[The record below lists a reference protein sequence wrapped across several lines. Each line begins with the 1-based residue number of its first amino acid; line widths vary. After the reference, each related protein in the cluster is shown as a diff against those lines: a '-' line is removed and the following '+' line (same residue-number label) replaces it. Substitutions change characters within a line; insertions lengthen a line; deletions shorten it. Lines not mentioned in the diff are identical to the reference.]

1 MVIQSGAGKII
12 SRKESM
18 NERIEVLRRLQ
29 SIDTNIKRLEGDKLY
44 RGYDVQKKQNQI
56 QQKKQELAEIGEE
69 IKAFQKNTGIKEL
82 DLKTKEGEIE
92 KLRIQIN
99 QVKTNKEYSAIK
111 NEIGGKEADKSL
123 LEEEILMM
131 ITKYEEMQQRQG
143 SFKKEV
149 EHEESQL
156 KGLQDRVKADLE
168 KTENEITELKKKRS
182 EFTAKLD
189 QDALQHYKR
198 LVSHKDA
205 LAVVSVVNMVCQGC
219 FMAVTAQIIN
229 QLMAGKDIT
238 FCHSC
243 GRILYLEDSSEN

>member
-1 MVIQSGAGKII
+1 MVIQSSTGKII
-12 SRKESM
+12 RRKESM
-18 NERIEVLRRLQ
+18 NERIELLRRLQ
-29 SIDTNIKRLEGDKLY
+29 SIDTSIKRLVGDKLY

-56 QQKKQELAEIGEE
+56 QQKKQALAELGEE
-69 IKAFQKNTGIKEL
+69 IKAFQKDTGIKEL

-143 SFKKEV
+143 LFKKEV

-168 KTENEITELKKKRS
+168 KTENEIAELKKKRS

-189 QDALQHYKR
+189 QDALQHYNR

-219 FMAVTAQIIN
+219 FMAVTSQIIN